1 MDFTQKKLTKEEWEF
16 LEIPVRENEMKIL
29 KLIHN
34 SYDDVSYTYN
44 EHLSML
50 STMKMPSNDMMHYY
64 IFMNYFKKT
73 IMEINKITNIN
84 IEKKKIKVK
93 LKKIDELRI
102 RNISKKIE
110 NMKSNIYEYILLNI
124 TKKFIVN
131 QDSVYYYTL
140 TQMLKNN
147 ILNLNYFKT

>member
-1 MDFTQKKLTKEEWEF
+1 
-16 LEIPVRENEMKIL
+16 
-29 KLIHN
+29 
-34 SYDDVSYTYN
+34 
-44 EHLSML
+44 
-50 STMKMPSNDMMHYY
+50 
-64 IFMNYFKKT
+64 MNYFKKT

-84 IEKKKIKVK
+84 IEKKKMKVK

-131 QDSVYYYTL
+131 QDSVYYYTFIFN
-140 TQMLKNN
+140 KHSW
-147 ILNLNYFKT
+147 FF